1 MYKSVLP
8 LVNAEDL
15 NKFLF
20 SRLES
25 FKANKEIKAL
35 VDSIYFLSRA
45 EGVSLFCLFDEIFD
59 VIYSN
64 GYTSSLPLTSEQ
76 IQQSL
81 PLVTDDGIY
90 FGGIYLTHSN
100 PEDLQ
105 LQGNSI
111 ESLLSVLS
119 KTILFDFHSNE
130 SNLIELETSK
140 RHYKNLFEKSL
151 GIMSVHDLDGNI
163 LAVNK
168 SGRESLGYN
177 EEDILQLNLKELV
190 PSHKHDLLE
199 DYLKR
204 IQEVGEDSDY
214 LILRTKC
221 GKHTYWHY
229 QNILEYDEF
238 GQPYVISTALNLTE
252 KIHFEKDLRKTQ
264 SILEQTSLVAEVGGW
279 EIDIHNFHVNWSDST
294 RNFFKVGE
302 DFYPS
307 VEIALNFFDEKSK
320 AILSNEIQLCLEG
333 EREFEY
339 EAQIRQND
347 GNIIWVRIKGI
358 SEFDKGECKRIFG
371 IIQNIDE
378 YKQLNLE
385 LDKQRKM
392 LESFVQYAPTSMM
405 MLDSKMDCLVVSEQ
419 WIQEFQ
425 VPENQY
431 VGKNIYDLYPNMP
444 YRLRQFHQKA
454 IQSKS
459 RNKWKS
465 VLSTRNKNLKKQHYD
480 VHVQPWFYDNNE
492 LGGVIISVLNITNI
506 IEANKELKIAKINAD
521 LANKTK
527 TQFLAN
533 MSHEIRTPLNGIIGF
548 SDLLLKNPY
557 DEAQKQYLNY
567 INDSGTSLLNI
578 IHDILDFS
586 KIESGKLELVPAET
600 HLNGLLNKI
609 INVVLYQAHSK
620 NIELLLNIEQDLP
633 KYVFVDES
641 RLRQILINL
650 LGNAVKFTHTGE
662 IELKV
667 HRLEENNENIKLR
680 FSVRDTG
687 IGIPKEK
694 QSRIFE
700 AFSQEDGTISKKYG
714 GTGLGLTISKNILK
728 YMDSTLHVKSE
739 LDKGSEFYFDL
750 SLGFKYGNRRKVN
763 RYTSINEIVVISGNK
778 NNLHNIQRILDSRK
792 IHSQVF
798 LNTTDVSAYLQGK
811 KHVDF
816 ILFDFDLGGEE
827 VWKQIAYLRSFCSC
841 IIIMHTSTHE
851 KEVLDSIE
859 ENKGCL
865 NLLKPI
871 RSEELLAALRKKI
884 RPMEEV
890 WRDMRKTASSD
901 SMFLSIKGTYK
912 ILVVDDHPINMAL
925 NLRIMN
931 MLMPEAELVSA
942 YNGRESLEL
951 CQKHNFDL
959 ILMDIQMPE
968 INGIEATKMIR
979 QLDNHLKTPIVGITA
994 SIVKGEKERCMEA
1007 GMSGFV
1013 TKPIRKKDL
1022 YDVLFPFVHI

>member
-8 LVNAEDL
+8 LVNAKDL

-25 FKANKEIKAL
+25 FKADKEIKAL

-111 ESLLSVLS
+111 ESLLGVLS
-119 KTILFDFHSNE
+119 KIILFDFHSNE

-177 EEDILQLNLKELV
+177 EQDVLQLNLKELV

-229 QNILEYDEF
+229 QNMLEYDEF

-279 EIDIHNFHVNWSDST
+279 EIDIQNFHVKWSDST
-294 RNFFKVGE
+294 RKFFKVGE

-307 VEIALNFFDEKSK
+307 VEIALNFFDEKYK

-431 VGKNIYDLYPNMP
+431 VGKNI
-444 YRLRQFHQKA
+444 
-454 IQSKS
+454 
-459 RNKWKS
+459 
-465 VLSTRNKNLKKQHYD
+465 
-480 VHVQPWFYDNNE
+480 
-492 LGGVIISVLNITNI
+492 
-506 IEANKELKIAKINAD
+506 
-521 LANKTK
+521 
-527 TQFLAN
+527 
-533 MSHEIRTPLNGIIGF
+533 
-548 SDLLLKNPY
+548 
-557 DEAQKQYLNY
+557 
-567 INDSGTSLLNI
+567 
-578 IHDILDFS
+578 
-586 KIESGKLELVPAET
+586 
-600 HLNGLLNKI
+600 
-609 INVVLYQAHSK
+609 
-620 NIELLLNIEQDLP
+620 
-633 KYVFVDES
+633 
-641 RLRQILINL
+641 
-650 LGNAVKFTHTGE
+650 
-662 IELKV
+662 
-667 HRLEENNENIKLR
+667 
-680 FSVRDTG
+680 
-687 IGIPKEK
+687 
-694 QSRIFE
+694 
-700 AFSQEDGTISKKYG
+700 
-714 GTGLGLTISKNILK
+714 
-728 YMDSTLHVKSE
+728 
-739 LDKGSEFYFDL
+739 
-750 SLGFKYGNRRKVN
+750 
-763 RYTSINEIVVISGNK
+763 
-778 NNLHNIQRILDSRK
+778 
-792 IHSQVF
+792 
-798 LNTTDVSAYLQGK
+798 
-811 KHVDF
+811 
-816 ILFDFDLGGEE
+816 
-827 VWKQIAYLRSFCSC
+827 
-841 IIIMHTSTHE
+841 
-851 KEVLDSIE
+851 
-859 ENKGCL
+859 
-865 NLLKPI
+865 
-871 RSEELLAALRKKI
+871 
-884 RPMEEV
+884 
-890 WRDMRKTASSD
+890 
-901 SMFLSIKGTYK
+901 
-912 ILVVDDHPINMAL
+912 
-925 NLRIMN
+925 
-931 MLMPEAELVSA
+931 
-942 YNGRESLEL
+942 
-951 CQKHNFDL
+951 
-959 ILMDIQMPE
+959 
-968 INGIEATKMIR
+968 
-979 QLDNHLKTPIVGITA
+979 
-994 SIVKGEKERCMEA
+994 
-1007 GMSGFV
+1007 
-1013 TKPIRKKDL
+1013 
-1022 YDVLFPFVHI
+1022 